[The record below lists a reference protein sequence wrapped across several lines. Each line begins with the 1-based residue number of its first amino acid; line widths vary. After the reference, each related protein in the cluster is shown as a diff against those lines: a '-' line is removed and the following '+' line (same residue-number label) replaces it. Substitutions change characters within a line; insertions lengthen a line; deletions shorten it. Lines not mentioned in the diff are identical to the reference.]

1 MGCPKSF
8 SRERGGSNTSSYLAN
23 CLRMLV
29 HSSEECLRGHE
40 DVEELRRFSNDIFGR
55 FSECFHQSE
64 IWLSV
69 FSYHYVQAVLFS
81 TSRCRW
87 VETAYFRCSQSTRL
101 SPGMIVFQNN
111 YTHVMSDTILS
122 EMLLFGN
129 QGRLR
134 FLHSSVAQKENVR
147 VLLDDLLSQRRVI

>member
-1 MGCPKSF
+1 MF
-8 SRERGGSNTSSYLAN
+8 SQ
-23 CLRMLV
+23 
-29 HSSEECLRGHE
+29 H
-40 DVEELRRFSNDIFGR
+40 
-55 FSECFHQSE
+55 
-64 IWLSV
+64 
-69 FSYHYVQAVLFS
+69 YHYVQSVLFS
-81 TSRCRW
+81 TSHYVQSVLLTSRCRW

-111 YTHVMSDTILS
+111 YTHVMSDTIMS